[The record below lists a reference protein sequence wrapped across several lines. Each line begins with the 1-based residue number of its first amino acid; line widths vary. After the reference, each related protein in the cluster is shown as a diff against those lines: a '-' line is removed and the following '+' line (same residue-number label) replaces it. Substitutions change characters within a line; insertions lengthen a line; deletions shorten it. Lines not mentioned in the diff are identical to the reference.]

1 MKIYSIKEIVKATN
15 SFLNPETKTLPK
27 KSKKI
32 KNIKLPPE
40 TESIIAEA
48 ESTILDKNKKRSLS
62 LKNEVLNVPRN
73 SIDSFNYKIKIKP
86 EVKDHMINE
95 LYLYLKKKVR
105 KSTLKLI
112 IDEQLEIKNLRNK
125 VNILKQNEANLKN
138 SYQTLKNE
146 HESVLLDN
154 KNLEINK
161 IQLNN
166 EINELR
172 IGNEVLQ
179 NNVNQVT
186 ENNNQLDKKI
196 VELKND
202 NNVLHNNL
210 NQVTENNKQLDK
222 KIVELKND
230 NNVLH
235 NNLNQVTENN
245 KQLDIEN
252 KDLKADFDKTKNDLN
267 ENIEKNRSNETHNLE
282 LKNTVSRYIV
292 NTKKIQEKLDL
303 AEKSNYLKLET
314 QTEKVKFY
322 QEENVRLSSEL
333 LAVQKKNTT
342 IKENLNF
349 IETEKEEISNKI
361 KELNKS
367 IDEKTNII
375 PSNFIKQSLVKTEE
389 KNETLND
396 KEQKSLDEVINRI
409 FAKI

>member
-15 SFLNPETKTLPK
+15 SFLKSETKPLPK
-27 KSKKI
+27 KSKRI
-32 KNIKLPPE
+32 KDIKLPPE
-40 TESIIAEA
+40 TESIIVEA
-48 ESTILDKNKKRSLS
+48 ESTILDENKKRLLS
-62 LKNEVLNVPRN
+62 LKNEVLNVSQN

-95 LYLYLKKKVR
+95 LYLYLKKKV
-105 KSTLKLI
+105 KKNTLKLI
-112 IDEQLEIKNLRNK
+112 IDEQLEIKNLKNK
-125 VNILKQNEANLKN
+125 VNILKQTEANLKN
-138 SYQTLKNE
+138 NYQTLKNE

-161 IQLNN
+161 VQLNS

-172 IGNEVLQ
+172 ISNEVLQ
-179 NNVNQVT
+179 
-186 ENNNQLDKKI
+186 
-196 VELKND
+196 
-202 NNVLHNNL
+202 NNL
-210 NQVTENNKQLDK
+210 NQVTENNKQLNK
-222 KIVELKND
+222 VIVELKIE
-230 NNVLH
+230 NNIQH
-235 NNLNQVTENN
+235 NNLNQVTESN

-267 ENIEKNRSNETHNLE
+267 KNIEKNRSNEIHNSE

-292 NTKKIQEKLDL
+292 NTKKIQERLDL
-303 AEKSNYLKLET
+303 AEKSNYLKLDA

-322 QEENVRLSSEL
+322 QEDNVRLSSEL
-333 LAVQKKNTT
+333 LAAQKKNIT

-389 KNETLND
+389 QNETLND
-396 KEQKSLDEVINRI
+396 NEQKSLDEVINRI

>member
-48 ESTILDKNKKRSLS
+48 ESTILDENKKRSLL

-125 VNILKQNEANLKN
+125 VNILKQTEANLKN

-161 IQLNN
+161 IQLNS

-196 VELKND
+196 VELKTD

-322 QEENVRLSSEL
+322 QDENVRLSSEL

>member
-62 LKNEVLNVPRN
+62 LNNEVLNVPLN
-73 SIDSFNYKIKIKP
+73 SLDSFNYKIKIKP

-112 IDEQLEIKNLRNK
+112 IDEQLEIKNLKNK
-125 VNILKQNEANLKN
+125 VDILKQTEANLKN
-138 SYQTLKNE
+138 SYQALKNE

-161 IQLNN
+161 IQLNS

-186 ENNNQLDKKI
+186 ENNKQLDKKI
-196 VELKND
+196 VELKTD
-202 NNVLHNNL
+202 NNILHNNL

-222 KIVELKND
+222 KIVELKTD

-375 PSNFIKQSLVKTEE
+375 PSNFIKQTLVKTEE
-389 KNETLND
+389 KNETLNN

>member
-48 ESTILDKNKKRSLS
+48 ESTILDENKKKSLS

-125 VNILKQNEANLKN
+125 VNILKQTEANLKN

-161 IQLNN
+161 IQLNS

-196 VELKND
+196 VELKTD

-210 NQVTENNKQLDK
+210 NQVTENN
-222 KIVELKND
+222 N
-230 NNVLH
+230 
-235 NNLNQVTENN
+235 
-245 KQLDIEN
+245 QLDIEN
-252 KDLKADFDKTKNDLN
+252 KDLKGDFDKTKNDLN

>member
-15 SFLNPETKTLPK
+15 SFLNPETKTLPI

-32 KNIKLPPE
+32 KNIKLPPK
-40 TESIIAEA
+40 TKSIIAEA
-48 ESTILDKNKKRSLS
+48 ESTILDENKKRSLL

-112 IDEQLEIKNLRNK
+112 IDEQLEIKNLKNK

-138 SYQTLKNE
+138 SYQALKNE

-154 KNLEINK
+154 ENLEINK
-161 IQLNN
+161 IQLNS

-179 NNVNQVT
+179 NNVNKVT

-196 VELKND
+196 VELK
-202 NNVLHNNL
+202 
-210 NQVTENNKQLDK
+210 T
-222 KIVELKND
+222 D

>member
-15 SFLNPETKTLPK
+15 SFLKPKTKTLPK

-32 KNIKLPPE
+32 KDIKLPPK

-48 ESTILDKNKKRSLS
+48 ESTILDENKKRSLS

-112 IDEQLEIKNLRNK
+112 IDEQLEIKNLKNK
-125 VNILKQNEANLKN
+125 VNILKQTEANLKN
-138 SYQTLKNE
+138 SYQALKND

-161 IQLNN
+161 VQLNS

-179 NNVNQVT
+179 NN
-186 ENNNQLDKKI
+186 
-196 VELKND
+196 
-202 NNVLHNNL
+202 L

-222 KIVELKND
+222 EIVELKTD

-267 ENIEKNRSNETHNLE
+267 ENIEKNRSNEIHNSE

-303 AEKSNYLKLET
+303 AEKSNYLKLEA

-322 QEENVRLSSEL
+322 QEDNVRLSSEL
-333 LAVQKKNTT
+333 LAAQKKNIT

-396 KEQKSLDEVINRI
+396 NEQKSLDEVINRI
-409 FAKI
+409 FSKI

>member
-48 ESTILDKNKKRSLS
+48 ESTILDENKKRSLL
-62 LKNEVLNVPRN
+62 LKNEALNVPRN

-112 IDEQLEIKNLRNK
+112 IDEQLEIKNLKNK

-138 SYQTLKNE
+138 SYQALKNE

-161 IQLNN
+161 IQLNS

-196 VELKND
+196 VELKTD

-210 NQVTENNKQLDK
+210 NEVTENNKQLDK

-314 QTEKVKFY
+314 QTDKVKFY

>member
-62 LKNEVLNVPRN
+62 LNNEVLNVPLN
-73 SIDSFNYKIKIKP
+73 SLDSFNYKIKIKP

-112 IDEQLEIKNLRNK
+112 IDEQLEIKNLKNK
-125 VNILKQNEANLKN
+125 VDILKQTEANLKN
-138 SYQTLKNE
+138 SYQALKNE

-161 IQLNN
+161 IQLNS

-196 VELKND
+196 VELK
-202 NNVLHNNL
+202 
-210 NQVTENNKQLDK
+210 T
-222 KIVELKND
+222 D

-375 PSNFIKQSLVKTEE
+375 PSNFIKQTLVKTEE
-389 KNETLND
+389 KNETLNN

>member
-15 SFLNPETKTLPK
+15 SFLKSETKPLPK
-27 KSKKI
+27 KSKRI
-32 KNIKLPPE
+32 KDIKLPPE
-40 TESIIAEA
+40 TESIIVEA
-48 ESTILDKNKKRSLS
+48 ESTILDENKKRLLS
-62 LKNEVLNVPRN
+62 LKNEVLNVSQN

-112 IDEQLEIKNLRNK
+112 IDEQLEIKNLKNK
-125 VNILKQNEANLKN
+125 VNILKKTEANLKN
-138 SYQTLKNE
+138 SYQTLKND

-161 IQLNN
+161 VQLNS

-172 IGNEVLQ
+172 ISNEVLQ
-179 NNVNQVT
+179 
-186 ENNNQLDKKI
+186 
-196 VELKND
+196 
-202 NNVLHNNL
+202 NNL
-210 NQVTENNKQLDK
+210 NQVTENNKQLNK
-222 KIVELKND
+222 VIVELKIE
-230 NNVLH
+230 NNIQH
-235 NNLNQVTENN
+235 NNLNQVTESN

-252 KDLKADFDKTKNDLN
+252 KDLKADLDKTKNDLN
-267 ENIEKNRSNETHNLE
+267 KNIEKNRSNEIHNSE

-292 NTKKIQEKLDL
+292 NTKKIQERLDL
-303 AEKSNYLKLET
+303 AEKSNYLKLEA

-322 QEENVRLSSEL
+322 QEDNVRLSSEL
-333 LAVQKKNTT
+333 LAAQKKNIT

-389 KNETLND
+389 QNETLND
-396 KEQKSLDEVINRI
+396 NEQKSLDEVINRI
-409 FAKI
+409 FSKI

>member
-15 SFLNPETKTLPK
+15 SFLNPETKTLPI

-32 KNIKLPPE
+32 KNIKLPPK
-40 TESIIAEA
+40 TKSIIAEA
-48 ESTILDKNKKRSLS
+48 ESTILDENKKRSLL

-112 IDEQLEIKNLRNK
+112 IDEQLEIKNLKNK

-138 SYQTLKNE
+138 SYQALKNE

-154 KNLEINK
+154 ENLEINK
-161 IQLNN
+161 IQLNS

-179 NNVNQVT
+179 NNVNEVT
-186 ENNNQLDKKI
+186 ENNN
-196 VELKND
+196 
-202 NNVLHNNL
+202 
-210 NQVTENNKQLDK
+210 QLDK

-322 QEENVRLSSEL
+322 QDENVRLSSEL

>member
-15 SFLNPETKTLPK
+15 SFLKSETKPLPK
-27 KSKKI
+27 KSKRI
-32 KNIKLPPE
+32 KDIKLPPE
-40 TESIIAEA
+40 TESIIVEA
-48 ESTILDKNKKRSLS
+48 ESTILDENKKRLLS
-62 LKNEVLNVPRN
+62 LKNEVLNVSQN

-112 IDEQLEIKNLRNK
+112 IDEQLEIKNLKNK
-125 VNILKQNEANLKN
+125 VDILKKTEANLKN
-138 SYQTLKNE
+138 SYQTLKND

-161 IQLNN
+161 VQLNS

-172 IGNEVLQ
+172 ISNEVLQ
-179 NNVNQVT
+179 
-186 ENNNQLDKKI
+186 
-196 VELKND
+196 
-202 NNVLHNNL
+202 NNL
-210 NQVTENNKQLDK
+210 NQVTENNKQLNK
-222 KIVELKND
+222 VIVELKIE
-230 NNVLH
+230 NNIQH
-235 NNLNQVTENN
+235 NNLNQVTESN

-267 ENIEKNRSNETHNLE
+267 KNIEKNRSNEIHNSE

-292 NTKKIQEKLDL
+292 NTKKIQERLDL
-303 AEKSNYLKLET
+303 AEKSNYLKLEA

-322 QEENVRLSSEL
+322 QEDNVRLSSEL
-333 LAVQKKNTT
+333 LAAQKKNIT

-389 KNETLND
+389 QNETLND
-396 KEQKSLDEVINRI
+396 NEQKSLDEVINRI
-409 FAKI
+409 FSKI

>member
-1 MKIYSIKEIVKATN
+1 MKIYSIKEIVEATN
-15 SFLNPETKTLPK
+15 SFLKPKTKTLPK

-32 KNIKLPPE
+32 KDIKLPPK

-48 ESTILDKNKKRSLS
+48 ESTILDENKKKPL
-62 LKNEVLNVPRN
+62 LLNNEASNVAKYN
-73 SIDSFNYKIKIKP
+73 IDSFNYKTKIKP
-86 EVKDHMINE
+86 EVKDHIINE
-95 LYLYLKKKVR
+95 LYSYLKKKVR

-112 IDEQLEIKNLRNK
+112 IDEQLEIKNLRNQ
-125 VNILKQNEANLKN
+125 VNILKQTEANLKK
-138 SYQTLKNE
+138 SYQALKNE

-161 IQLNN
+161 IQLNS

-172 IGNEVLQ
+172 NNNEVLQ
-179 NNVNQVT
+179 KNLNQIT
-186 ENNNQLDKKI
+186 ENKEKLNKEI
-196 VELKND
+196 VELKTD

-210 NQVTENNKQLDK
+210 NHVAES
-222 KIVELKND
+222 
-230 NNVLH
+230 
-235 NNLNQVTENN
+235 N

-252 KDLKADFDKTKNDLN
+252 KDLKADLNKTKNDLN
-267 ENIEKNRSNETHNLE
+267 ENIEKNRANEIHNYE

-292 NTKKIQEKLDL
+292 NTKKIQEKLNL
-303 AEKSNYLKLET
+303 TEKSNNLNLEA
-314 QTEKVKFY
+314 QTKKVKFY

-333 LAVQKKNTT
+333 LAAQKKNIT

-375 PSNFIKQSLVKTEE
+375 PSNFIKQNLVKTEE
-389 KNETLND
+389 KTETLND

>member
-15 SFLNPETKTLPK
+15 SFLNPETKTLPI

-32 KNIKLPPE
+32 KNIKLPPK
-40 TESIIAEA
+40 TKSIIAEA
-48 ESTILDKNKKRSLS
+48 ESTILDKNKKRSLL

-125 VNILKQNEANLKN
+125 VNILKQTEANLKN
-138 SYQTLKNE
+138 SYQALKNE

-161 IQLNN
+161 IQLNS

-196 VELKND
+196 VELKTD

-210 NQVTENNKQLDK
+210 NEVTENNKKLDK

-267 ENIEKNRSNETHNLE
+267 ENIEKNRYNETQNLE

-322 QEENVRLSSEL
+322 QDENVRLSSEL

-342 IKENLNF
+342 IKENLNS

-389 KNETLND
+389 KNETLNN

>member
-1 MKIYSIKEIVKATN
+1 MKIYSIKEIVEATN
-15 SFLNPETKTLPK
+15 SFLKPKTKTLPK

-32 KNIKLPPE
+32 KDIKLPPK

-48 ESTILDKNKKRSLS
+48 ESAILDENKKKPL
-62 LKNEVLNVPRN
+62 LLNNEAPNVPN
-73 SIDSFNYKIKIKP
+73 YSINSFNYKTKIKP

-95 LYLYLKKKVR
+95 LYSYLKKKV
-105 KSTLKLI
+105 KKNTLKLI
-112 IDEQLEIKNLRNK
+112 IDEQLEIKNLRNE
-125 VNILKQNEANLKN
+125 VNILKQTEANLKK
-138 SYQTLKNE
+138 SYQVLKND

-161 IQLNN
+161 IQLNTK
-166 EINELR
+166 INGLR
-172 IGNEVLQ
+172 NNNEVLQ
-179 NNVNQVT
+179 KNLNQIT
-186 ENNNQLDKKI
+186 ENKEKLDKEI
-196 VELKND
+196 IELKSD

-210 NQVTENNKQLDK
+210 NQVAENNK
-222 KIVELKND
+222 E
-230 NNVLH
+230 
-235 NNLNQVTENN
+235 
-245 KQLDIEN
+245 LDIEN
-252 KDLKADFDKTKNDLN
+252 NDLKADLNKTKNDLN
-267 ENIEKNRSNETHNLE
+267 ENIEKNRVTEIHNNE

-303 AEKSNYLKLET
+303 AEKSNYLKLDA

-322 QEENVRLSSEL
+322 QEDNVRLSGEL
-333 LAVQKKNTT
+333 LAAQKKNIT

-375 PSNFIKQSLVKTEE
+375 PSNFIKQNLVKTEE
-389 KNETLND
+389 KTETLND

>member
-1 MKIYSIKEIVKATN
+1 MKIYSIKEIVEATN
-15 SFLNPETKTLPK
+15 SFLKPKIKILPK

-32 KNIKLPPE
+32 KDIKLPPK

-48 ESTILDKNKKRSLS
+48 ESAILGENKKKPL
-62 LKNEVLNVPRN
+62 LLNNEASNVPKYN
-73 SIDSFNYKIKIKP
+73 IDSFNYKTKIKP

-95 LYLYLKKKVR
+95 LYSYLKKKVR

-112 IDEQLEIKNLRNK
+112 IDEQLEIKNLRNQ
-125 VNILKQNEANLKN
+125 VNILKQTEANLKK
-138 SYQTLKNE
+138 SYQALKND

-161 IQLNN
+161 IQLNS

-172 IGNEVLQ
+172 NNNEVLQ
-179 NNVNQVT
+179 KNLNQIT
-186 ENNNQLDKKI
+186 ENKEKLDKEI
-196 VELKND
+196 VELKSD

-210 NQVTENNKQLDK
+210 NQVAENNK
-222 KIVELKND
+222 E
-230 NNVLH
+230 
-235 NNLNQVTENN
+235 
-245 KQLDIEN
+245 LDIEN
-252 KDLKADFDKTKNDLN
+252 KDLKADLNKTKNDLN
-267 ENIEKNRSNETHNLE
+267 ENIEKNRSNEIHNSE

-292 NTKKIQEKLDL
+292 NTKKIQERLDL
-303 AEKSNYLKLET
+303 AEKSNYLKLEA

-322 QEENVRLSSEL
+322 QEDNVRLSSEL
-333 LAVQKKNTT
+333 LAAQKKNIT

-396 KEQKSLDEVINRI
+396 NEQKSLDEVINRI
-409 FAKI
+409 FSKI

>member
-15 SFLNPETKTLPK
+15 SFLKPETKTLPK
-27 KSKKI
+27 KSKII
-32 KNIKLPPE
+32 KDIKLPPE
-40 TESIIAEA
+40 TESIIVEA
-48 ESTILDKNKKRSLS
+48 ESTILDENKKRLLS

-112 IDEQLEIKNLRNK
+112 IDEQLEIKNLKNK
-125 VNILKQNEANLKN
+125 VNILKQTEANLKN
-138 SYQTLKNE
+138 NYQALKNE

-161 IQLNN
+161 IQLNS

-196 VELKND
+196 VELKTD

-210 NQVTENNKQLDK
+210 NQVAENK
-222 KIVELKND
+222 
-230 NNVLH
+230 
-235 NNLNQVTENN
+235 

-252 KDLKADFDKTKNDLN
+252 KDLKANLNKTKNDLN
-267 ENIEKNRSNETHNLE
+267 ENIEKNRATEIHNYE

-292 NTKKIQEKLDL
+292 NTKKIQERLDL
-303 AEKSNYLKLET
+303 AEKSNYLKLEA

-322 QEENVRLSSEL
+322 QEDNVRLSGEL
-333 LAVQKKNTT
+333 LAAQKKNTT

-396 KEQKSLDEVINRI
+396 NEQKSLDEVINRI
-409 FAKI
+409 FSKI

>member
-1 MKIYSIKEIVKATN
+1 MKIYSIKEIVDATN
-15 SFLNPETKTLPK
+15 SFLKPKTKTLPK

-32 KNIKLPPE
+32 KDIKLPPK
-40 TESIIAEA
+40 TESIITEA
-48 ESTILDKNKKRSLS
+48 ESAILDENKKKPL
-62 LKNEVLNVPRN
+62 LLNNEAPNVPN
-73 SIDSFNYKIKIKP
+73 YSIDSFNYKTKIKP

-95 LYLYLKKKVR
+95 LYSYLKKKV
-105 KSTLKLI
+105 KKNTLKLI
-112 IDEQLEIKNLRNK
+112 IDEQLEIKNLRNE
-125 VNILKQNEANLKN
+125 VNILKQTEANLKK
-138 SYQTLKNE
+138 SYQVLKND
-146 HESVLLDN
+146 HESALLDN

-161 IQLNN
+161 IQLNTK
-166 EINELR
+166 INGLR
-172 IGNEVLQ
+172 NNNEVLQ
-179 NNVNQVT
+179 KNLNQIT
-186 ENNNQLDKKI
+186 ENKEKLDKEI
-196 VELKND
+196 IELKSD

-210 NQVTENNKQLDK
+210 NQVTENK
-222 KIVELKND
+222 
-230 NNVLH
+230 
-235 NNLNQVTENN
+235 

-267 ENIEKNRSNETHNLE
+267 ENIEKNRSNEIHNFE

-303 AEKSNYLKLET
+303 AEKSNYLKLDA

-322 QEENVRLSSEL
+322 QEDNVRLSGEL
-333 LAVQKKNTT
+333 LAAQKKNIT

-375 PSNFIKQSLVKTEE
+375 PSNFIKQNLVKTEE
-389 KNETLND
+389 KTETLND

>member
-15 SFLNPETKTLPK
+15 SFLKSETKTLPK
-27 KSKKI
+27 KSKII
-32 KNIKLPPE
+32 KDIKLPPE

-48 ESTILDKNKKRSLS
+48 ESTILDENKKKILS

-112 IDEQLEIKNLRNK
+112 IDEQLEIKNLKNK
-125 VNILKQNEANLKN
+125 VNILKQTEANLKK
-138 SYQTLKNE
+138 SYQVLKND

-161 IQLNN
+161 IQLNS

-172 IGNEVLQ
+172 NNNEVLQ
-179 NNVNQVT
+179 KNLNQIT
-186 ENNNQLDKKI
+186 ENKEKLNKEI
-196 VELKND
+196 VELKTD

-210 NQVTENNKQLDK
+210 NQVAENNK
-222 KIVELKND
+222 E
-230 NNVLH
+230 
-235 NNLNQVTENN
+235 
-245 KQLDIEN
+245 LDIEN
-252 KDLKADFDKTKNDLN
+252 KDLKADLNKTKNDLN
-267 ENIEKNRSNETHNLE
+267 ENIEKNRVTEIHNNE

-292 NTKKIQEKLDL
+292 NTKKIQEKLDF
-303 AEKSNYLKLET
+303 AEKSNYLKLEA

-322 QEENVRLSSEL
+322 QEDNVRLSGEL
-333 LAVQKKNTT
+333 LAAQKKNTT

-396 KEQKSLDEVINRI
+396 NEQKSLDEVINRI
-409 FAKI
+409 FSKI

>member
-48 ESTILDKNKKRSLS
+48 ESTILDKNKKKSLS

-125 VNILKQNEANLKN
+125 VNILKQTEANLKN

-161 IQLNN
+161 IQLNS

-179 NNVNQVT
+179 NNVNKVT

-196 VELKND
+196 VELKTD

-210 NQVTENNKQLDK
+210 NE
-222 KIVELKND
+222 
-230 NNVLH
+230 
-235 NNLNQVTENN
+235 VTENN

>member
-15 SFLNPETKTLPK
+15 SFLNLETKTLPK

-48 ESTILDKNKKRSLS
+48 ESTILDKNKKKSLS
-62 LKNEVLNVPRN
+62 LKNEVLNVSRN

-112 IDEQLEIKNLRNK
+112 IDEQLEIKNLKNK
-125 VNILKQNEANLKN
+125 VNILKQTEANLKN
-138 SYQTLKNE
+138 SYQALKND

-161 IQLNN
+161 IQLNS

-179 NNVNQVT
+179 KNLNQIT
-186 ENNNQLDKKI
+186 ENNKQLDEVI
-196 VELKND
+196 VELKTD

-210 NQVTENNKQLDK
+210 NQVTENNKQ
-222 KIVELKND
+222 I
-230 NNVLH
+230 
-235 NNLNQVTENN
+235 
-245 KQLDIEN
+245 DIEN

-267 ENIEKNRSNETHNLE
+267 KNIEKNRSNEIHNSE

-292 NTKKIQEKLDL
+292 NTKKIQERLDL
-303 AEKSNYLKLET
+303 AEKSNYLKLEA

-322 QEENVRLSSEL
+322 QEDNVRLSSEL
-333 LAVQKKNTT
+333 LAAQKKNIT

-375 PSNFIKQSLVKTEE
+375 PSNFIKKSLVKTEE
-389 KNETLND
+389 KTETLSD

>member
-15 SFLNPETKTLPK
+15 SFLKPETKILQK

-32 KNIKLPPE
+32 KDIKLPPK

-48 ESTILDKNKKRSLS
+48 ESTLLDENKKKPL
-62 LKNEVLNVPRN
+62 LLNNEASNVPKYN
-73 SIDSFNYKIKIKP
+73 IDSFNYKIKIKP

-95 LYLYLKKKVR
+95 LYSDLKKKVR

-112 IDEQLEIKNLRNK
+112 IDEQFEIKNLRNK

-161 IQLNN
+161 VQLNS

-186 ENNNQLDKKI
+186 D
-196 VELKND
+196 
-202 NNVLHNNL
+202 
-210 NQVTENNKQLDK
+210 NNKQLDK
-222 KIVELKND
+222 KIVELKTD
-230 NNVLH
+230 NNVLY
-235 NNLNQVTENN
+235 NNLNEVTENN

-349 IETEKEEISNKI
+349 IETEKEEISKKI

-375 PSNFIKQSLVKTEE
+375 PSNFIKQNLVKTEE

>member
-1 MKIYSIKEIVKATN
+1 MKIYSIKEIVEATN
-15 SFLNPETKTLPK
+15 SFIKPKTKTLPK

-32 KNIKLPPE
+32 KDIKLPPK

-48 ESTILDKNKKRSLS
+48 ESAILGENKKKPL
-62 LKNEVLNVPRN
+62 LLNNEASNVPKYN
-73 SIDSFNYKIKIKP
+73 IDLFNYKTKIKP

-95 LYLYLKKKVR
+95 LYSYLKKKVR

-112 IDEQLEIKNLRNK
+112 IDEQLEIKNLRNQ
-125 VNILKQNEANLKN
+125 VNILKQTEANLKK
-138 SYQTLKNE
+138 SYQALKND
-146 HESVLLDN
+146 HELVLLDN

-161 IQLNN
+161 IQLNS

-172 IGNEVLQ
+172 NNNEVLQ
-179 NNVNQVT
+179 KNLNQIT
-186 ENNNQLDKKI
+186 ENKEKLDKEI
-196 VELKND
+196 VELKSD

-210 NQVTENNKQLDK
+210 NQVAENNK
-222 KIVELKND
+222 E
-230 NNVLH
+230 
-235 NNLNQVTENN
+235 
-245 KQLDIEN
+245 LDIEN
-252 KDLKADFDKTKNDLN
+252 KDLKADLNKTKNDLN
-267 ENIEKNRSNETHNLE
+267 ENIEKNRSNEIHNSE

-292 NTKKIQEKLDL
+292 NTKKIQERLDL
-303 AEKSNYLKLET
+303 AEKSNYLKLEA

-322 QEENVRLSSEL
+322 QEDNVRLSSEL
-333 LAVQKKNTT
+333 LAAQKKNIT

-396 KEQKSLDEVINRI
+396 NEQKSLDEVINRI
-409 FAKI
+409 FSKI

>member
-62 LKNEVLNVPRN
+62 LNNEVLNVPRN

-112 IDEQLEIKNLRNK
+112 IDEQLEIKNLKNK

-138 SYQTLKNE
+138 SYQALKNE

-154 KNLEINK
+154 ENLEINK
-161 IQLNN
+161 IQLNS

-179 NNVNQVT
+179 NNVN
-186 ENNNQLDKKI
+186 E
-196 VELKND
+196 
-202 NNVLHNNL
+202 
-210 NQVTENNKQLDK
+210 VTENNKQLDK

-252 KDLKADFDKTKNDLN
+252 KDLKGDFDKTKNDLN

>member
-32 KNIKLPPE
+32 KNIKLPPK

-73 SIDSFNYKIKIKP
+73 SLDSFNYKIKIKP

-125 VNILKQNEANLKN
+125 VNILKQTEANLKN

-161 IQLNN
+161 IQLNS

-179 NNVNQVT
+179 DNVNQVT

-196 VELKND
+196 VELK
-202 NNVLHNNL
+202 
-210 NQVTENNKQLDK
+210 T
-222 KIVELKND
+222 D

-282 LKNTVSRYIV
+282 LKNTVSRYTV

>member
-125 VNILKQNEANLKN
+125 VNILKQTEANLKN

-161 IQLNN
+161 IQLNS

-179 NNVNQVT
+179 NNVNKVT

-196 VELKND
+196 VKLKTD

-210 NQVTENNKQLDK
+210 NQVTENN
-222 KIVELKND
+222 N
-230 NNVLH
+230 
-235 NNLNQVTENN
+235 
-245 KQLDIEN
+245 QLDIEN
-252 KDLKADFDKTKNDLN
+252 KDLKGDFDKTKNDLN
-267 ENIEKNRSNETHNLE
+267 ENIEKNRSNEIHNLE

-303 AEKSNYLKLET
+303 AEKSNYLKLEA

-342 IKENLNF
+342 IKENLNS

-389 KNETLND
+389 KTETLND
-396 KEQKSLDEVINRI
+396 KEQKGLDEVINRI

>member
-32 KNIKLPPE
+32 KNIKLPPK
-40 TESIIAEA
+40 TKSIIAEA
-48 ESTILDKNKKRSLS
+48 ESTILDENKKRSLL
-62 LKNEVLNVPRN
+62 LKNEALNVPRN

-112 IDEQLEIKNLRNK
+112 IDEQLEIKNLKNK

-138 SYQTLKNE
+138 SYQALKNE

-161 IQLNN
+161 IQLNS

-179 NNVNQVT
+179 YNVNQVT

-196 VELKND
+196 VELKTD

-210 NQVTENNKQLDK
+210 NE
-222 KIVELKND
+222 
-230 NNVLH
+230 
-235 NNLNQVTENN
+235 VTENN

-314 QTEKVKFY
+314 QTDKVKFY

-389 KNETLND
+389 KNETLNN

>member
-48 ESTILDKNKKRSLS
+48 ESTILDKNKKKSLS

-125 VNILKQNEANLKN
+125 VNILKQTEANLKN

-154 KNLEINK
+154 ENLEINK
-161 IQLNN
+161 IQLNS

-179 NNVNQVT
+179 NNVNKVT

-196 VELKND
+196 VKLKTD

-210 NQVTENNKQLDK
+210 NQVTENN
-222 KIVELKND
+222 N
-230 NNVLH
+230 
-235 NNLNQVTENN
+235 
-245 KQLDIEN
+245 QLDIEN
-252 KDLKADFDKTKNDLN
+252 KDLKGDFDKTKNDLN
-267 ENIEKNRSNETHNLE
+267 ENIEKNRYNETQNLE

>member
-48 ESTILDKNKKRSLS
+48 ESTILDENKKRSLL
-62 LKNEVLNVPRN
+62 LKNEALNVPRN

-125 VNILKQNEANLKN
+125 VNILKQTEANLKN

-161 IQLNN
+161 IQLNS

-196 VELKND
+196 VELKTD

-210 NQVTENNKQLDK
+210 NE
-222 KIVELKND
+222 
-230 NNVLH
+230 
-235 NNLNQVTENN
+235 VTENN

-314 QTEKVKFY
+314 QTDKVKFY

>member
-48 ESTILDKNKKRSLS
+48 ESTILDENKKKPL
-62 LKNEVLNVPRN
+62 LLNNEAPNVPRH

-112 IDEQLEIKNLRNK
+112 IDEQLEIKNLKNK

-138 SYQTLKNE
+138 SYQALKNE

-161 IQLNN
+161 IQLNS

-179 NNVNQVT
+179 NNVNEVT

-196 VELKND
+196 VELKTD

-210 NQVTENNKQLDK
+210 NE
-222 KIVELKND
+222 
-230 NNVLH
+230 
-235 NNLNQVTENN
+235 VTENN

-322 QEENVRLSSEL
+322 QDENVRLSSEL

>member
-48 ESTILDKNKKRSLS
+48 ESTILDENKKRSLS
-62 LKNEVLNVPRN
+62 LNNEVLNVPRN

-86 EVKDHMINE
+86 EAKDHMINE

-112 IDEQLEIKNLRNK
+112 IDEQLEIKNLKNK

-138 SYQTLKNE
+138 SYQALKNE

-161 IQLNN
+161 IQLNS

-179 NNVNQVT
+179 NNVNEVT

-196 VELKND
+196 VELKTD

-210 NQVTENNKQLDK
+210 NE
-222 KIVELKND
+222 
-230 NNVLH
+230 
-235 NNLNQVTENN
+235 VTENN

-322 QEENVRLSSEL
+322 QDENVRLSSEL

>member
-112 IDEQLEIKNLRNK
+112 IDEQLEIKNLKNK

-138 SYQTLKNE
+138 SYQALKNE

-161 IQLNN
+161 IQLNS

-179 NNVNQVT
+179 NNVNEVT

-196 VELKND
+196 VELKTD

-210 NQVTENNKQLDK
+210 NE
-222 KIVELKND
+222 
-230 NNVLH
+230 
-235 NNLNQVTENN
+235 VTENN

-322 QEENVRLSSEL
+322 QDENVRLSSEL

>member
-15 SFLNPETKTLPK
+15 SFLNPETKTLPI

-32 KNIKLPPE
+32 KNIKLPPK
-40 TESIIAEA
+40 TKSIIAEA
-48 ESTILDKNKKRSLS
+48 ESTILDKNKKKSLS

-112 IDEQLEIKNLRNK
+112 IDEQLEIKNLKNK

-138 SYQTLKNE
+138 SYQALKNE

-161 IQLNN
+161 IQLNS

-196 VELKND
+196 VKLKTD

-210 NQVTENNKQLDK
+210 NQVTENN
-222 KIVELKND
+222 N
-230 NNVLH
+230 
-235 NNLNQVTENN
+235 
-245 KQLDIEN
+245 QLDIEN
-252 KDLKADFDKTKNDLN
+252 KDLKGDFDKTKNDLN
-267 ENIEKNRSNETHNLE
+267 ENIEKNRYNETQNLE

-322 QEENVRLSSEL
+322 QDENVRLSSEL

-389 KNETLND
+389 KTETLND
-396 KEQKSLDEVINRI
+396 KEQKGLDEVINRI

>member
-112 IDEQLEIKNLRNK
+112 IDEQFEIKNLRNK
-125 VNILKQNEANLKN
+125 VNILKQTEANLKN
-138 SYQTLKNE
+138 SYQALKNE

-161 IQLNN
+161 IQLNS

-196 VELKND
+196 VELKTD

-210 NQVTENNKQLDK
+210 NQVTENN
-222 KIVELKND
+222 N
-230 NNVLH
+230 
-235 NNLNQVTENN
+235 
-245 KQLDIEN
+245 QLDIEN
-252 KDLKADFDKTKNDLN
+252 KDLKGDFDKTKNDLN
-267 ENIEKNRSNETHNLE
+267 ENIEKNRYNETQNLE

-322 QEENVRLSSEL
+322 QDENVRLSSEL

>member
-15 SFLNPETKTLPK
+15 SFLNPETKTLPI

-32 KNIKLPPE
+32 KNIKLPPK
-40 TESIIAEA
+40 TKSIIAEA
-48 ESTILDKNKKRSLS
+48 ESTILDENKKRSLS

-112 IDEQLEIKNLRNK
+112 IDEQLEIKNLKNK

-138 SYQTLKNE
+138 SYQALKNE

-161 IQLNN
+161 IQLNS

-196 VELKND
+196 VELKTD

-210 NQVTENNKQLDK
+210 NQVTENN
-222 KIVELKND
+222 N
-230 NNVLH
+230 
-235 NNLNQVTENN
+235 
-245 KQLDIEN
+245 QLDIEN
-252 KDLKADFDKTKNDLN
+252 KDLKGDFDKTKNDLN
-267 ENIEKNRSNETHNLE
+267 ENIEKNRSNEIHNLE

-303 AEKSNYLKLET
+303 AEKSNYLKLEA

-342 IKENLNF
+342 IKENLNS

-389 KNETLND
+389 KTETLND
-396 KEQKSLDEVINRI
+396 KEQKGLDEVINRI